1 MADPELV
8 GIYWAELSE
17 FVKAT
22 RAITQDSGAAF
33 SDQELLGLAMHF
45 HLLDRLGDIRVDI
58 QKDLREVKEHA
69 ANIESN
75 TASLPRDISAVTS
88 AIKKLDR

>member
-22 RAITQDSGAAF
+22 RAIAQDSGAAF
-33 SDQELLGLAMHF
+33 SDPELLGLAMHF

-58 QKDLREVKEHA
+58 QKDLREIREHTA
-69 ANIESN
+69 DIESN
-75 TASLPRDISAVTS
+75 TGGLARDVPAVTS